1 MQPATMPDARRYI
14 LVVDDT
20 PAHAEAVRRALEAA
34 GLDLPVQT
42 GGTLREYHDLVAVYP
57 PEVAIV
63 DINLPDG
70 TALEVLASPVDDGD
84 FPVVVMT
91 SFGSEQLAVEA
102 MKAGALDY
110 VVKSPEAF
118 AAMPRTVERVLRQW
132 NAIQERKR
140 AEEALRESEERHR
153 SLVATIL
160 DAVLLTTPEG
170 EILSANAAACEM
182 FGYAEEELLRV
193 GRKAVVDATDPRLEA
208 ALEERVRTGSVHGEM
223 TLVRSDGTK
232 FPAEISS
239 ATFRVREGQSRNS
252 MVIRD
257 ITARKKAEERER
269 LARETLDLLGRSE
282 GAEET
287 IRAILAAVKDT
298 TGFDAVA
305 VRLRD
310 GNDFPY
316 YATRGFPEE
325 FVLPER
331 CLCARDEAGEI
342 LRDGEGNPVL
352 ECMCGDIL
360 CGRTNPALP
369 FFTREGSF
377 WANSTTELLG
387 MTTEQDSQ
395 APIRNRCNSYG
406 YESMALIPLRAGAEI
421 IGLLQLNDHRP
432 NQLTPEMIH
441 FFEGLGASIGIAL
454 ARRRAAIESEKLQ
467 AQFLQAQKMESVGRL
482 AGGVAHDFNNLLTVI
497 NGYSE
502 LLLRK
507 VHVGDPIREGLEE
520 IHRAGGRAAGLTQQL
535 LAYSR
540 RQVLQPRSIT
550 LDRVVN
556 EMEPMLARLVGE
568 DVQLGVELHAGAAR
582 IFADP
587 HQLGQVVMNLAVNS
601 RDAMPGGGQLSIHT
615 AVVERSESDAQA
627 HPEGHAGQ
635 YVMLSVSDT
644 GEGMNEETR
653 RKVFEPFFTTKG
665 ADKGTGLGLSMVHGI
680 VHQSGGH
687 IEIHSEPGRGTTFKI
702 YLPLVEGLAA
712 DSEELDAIPVSAIGG
727 KETVL
732 VVEDTAEVRKFA
744 AAALHAYGYRVIQ
757 AENAEEAMLLCER
770 ERERI
775 DLVLTDVVMP
785 HLSGRVLAERLE
797 KLQPGI
803 KVLFMSGYSDDIT
816 SHHGVLAEGVKLI
829 QKPFTAEQLA
839 TKVREVLGSAEGKG
853 PTILVVDDFAAI
865 RSLMA
870 ETLST
875 AGYAVLEACD
885 GVQARE
891 LLREHEVQLVLMDIN
906 MPTQGGLD
914 AARQIRGQHPEIKI
928 ILMSAAFEGTPA
940 SNVAVPGADGVL
952 PKPVEPEVLLDT
964 VRRML
969 A

>member
-1 MQPATMPDARRYI
+1 
-14 LVVDDT
+14 V
-20 PAHAEAVRRALEAA
+20 
-34 GLDLPVQT
+34 
-42 GGTLREYHDLVAVYP
+42 
-57 PEVAIV
+57 
-63 DINLPDG
+63 
-70 TALEVLASPVDDGD
+70 
-84 FPVVVMT
+84 
-91 SFGSEQLAVEA
+91 
-102 MKAGALDY
+102 
-110 VVKSPEAF
+110 
-118 AAMPRTVERVLRQW
+118 
-132 NAIQERKR
+132 
-140 AEEALRESEERHR
+140 
-153 SLVATIL
+153 
-160 DAVLLTTPEG
+160 
-170 EILSANAAACEM
+170 
-182 FGYAEEELLRV
+182 
-193 GRKAVVDATDPRLEA
+193 
-208 ALEERVRTGSVHGEM
+208 
-223 TLVRSDGTK
+223 TLVRRDGTK
-232 FPAEISS
+232 FPSEISS
-239 ATFRVREGQSRNS
+239 ATFCVREGQSRNS

-287 IRAILAAVKDT
+287 IRAILAAVKTT

-305 VRLRD
+305 IRLRD

-316 YATRGFPEE
+316 YVTRGFPEE
-325 FVLPER
+325 FVLAER
-331 CLCARDEAGEI
+331 FLCARDRAGEI

-352 ECMCGDIL
+352 ECLCGDIL

-369 FFTREGSF
+369 FFTRGGSF
-377 WANSTTELLG
+377 WANSTTKLLD
-387 MTTEQDSQ
+387 MTTELDPP
-395 APIRNRCNSYG
+395 ARMRNVCNSYG
-406 YESMALIPLRAGAEI
+406 YESVALIPLRAGAEI

-432 NQLTPEMIH
+432 NQLTPEMVH

-507 VHVGDPIREGLEE
+507 VHVGDPMREGLEE

-540 RQVLQPRSIT
+540 RQMLQPRSIN
-550 LDRVVN
+550 LDRVVS

-568 DVQLGVELHAGAAR
+568 DVELCVEMHSEGAM

-587 HQLGQVVMNLAVNS
+587 HQLGQVLMNLAVNS
-601 RDAMPGGGQLSIHT
+601 RDAMPGGGRLSIHT

-627 HPEGHAGQ
+627 HPEAHAGQ

-653 RKVFEPFFTTKG
+653 QKVFEPFFTTKG

-680 VHQSGGH
+680 VHQSRGH
-687 IEIHSEPGRGTTFKI
+687 IEIHSEPGCGTTFQI
-702 YLPLVEGLAA
+702 YLPRVEGLAA
-712 DSEELDAIPVSAIGG
+712 DSGELDATPVSAIGG

-744 AAALHAYGYRVIQ
+744 ASALQPYGYRVIQ

-770 ERERI
+770 KRERI

-785 HLSGRVLAERLE
+785 QVSGRVLAERLE

-829 QKPFTAEQLA
+829 EKPFTAEQLA
-839 TKVREVLGSAEGKG
+839 SKVREVLGSAEGKG

-865 RSLMA
+865 RSLIA

-906 MPTQGGLD
+906 MPTQGGLG
-914 AARQIRGQHPEIKI
+914 AARQIRGS
-928 ILMSAAFEGTPA
+928 ILRSRSF
-940 SNVAVPGADGVL
+940 
-952 PKPVEPEVLLDT
+952 
-964 VRRML
+964 
-969 A
+969 

>member
-20 PAHAEAVRRALEAA
+20 PAHPEAVRRALEAA

-57 PEVAIV
+57 PKVAIV

-160 DAVLLTTPEG
+160 DAVLLTTTEG

-193 GRKAVVDATDPRLEA
+193 GQKAVVDATDPRLEA
-208 ALEERVRTGSVHGEM
+208 ALEERVQTGSVHGEV
-223 TLVRSDGTK
+223 TLVRRDGTK

-239 ATFRVREGQSRNS
+239 ATFRVGEGQSRNS
-252 MVIRD
+252 LVIRD

-298 TGFDAVA
+298 TG
-305 VRLRD
+305 
-310 GNDFPY
+310 Y
-316 YATRGFPEE
+316 
-325 FVLPER
+325 
-331 CLCARDEAGEI
+331 EAGEI

-352 ECMCGDIL
+352 EWMCGDIL

-441 FFEGLGASIGIAL
+441 FFEGLGASIGIAF

-568 DVQLGVELHAGAAR
+568 DVELGVELHAGAAR

-587 HQLGQVVMNLAVNS
+587 HQLGQVLMNLAVNS

-680 VHQSGGH
+680 VQQSAGH
-687 IEIHSEPGRGTTFKI
+687 IKIHTEPGPGTNFKI
-702 YLPLVEGLAA
+702 YLPLVEALEA

-839 TKVREVLGSAEGKG
+839 TKVREGLGSAEGKG

-928 ILMSAAFEGTPA
+928 ILMSAAFEGTSA